1 MVRNVQKNVGNVG
14 NDMILNNPIEQ
25 QIQEVKLMKNINLKG
40 VTAEAVTGVLVLLV
54 ALVNAV
60 LQMFGINTLPIE
72 NGEVSEIVST
82 VFLIAT
88 TLYNVYKNRN
98 ITVASQKAQQI
109 TDAIKAGEILV
120 EDVDTLLSKCKK

>member
-1 MVRNVQKNVGNVG
+1 
-14 NDMILNNPIEQ
+14 
-25 QIQEVKLMKNINLKG
+25 MKNINLKG
-40 VTAEAVTGVLVLLV
+40 VNAETVTGVLILLV

-72 NGEVSEIVST
+72 NSEVSEIVST

-98 ITVASQKAQQI
+98 ITIASQKAQEV
-109 TDAIKAGEILV
+109 TNAIKAGELLI
-120 EDVDTLLSKCKK
+120 EDVDKLLDKVKK

>member
-1 MVRNVQKNVGNVG
+1 MNK
-14 NDMILNNPIEQ
+14 
-25 QIQEVKLMKNINLKG
+25 INLKG
-40 VTAEAVTGVLVLLV
+40 ITSEAVTGVFILLV
-54 ALVNAV
+54 ALINAV

-98 ITVASQKAQQI
+98 ITVASQKAQPV

-120 EDVDTLLSKCKK
+120 EDVDVLLDKVKSNK

>member
-1 MVRNVQKNVGNVG
+1 MNK
-14 NDMILNNPIEQ
+14 
-25 QIQEVKLMKNINLKG
+25 INLKG

-54 ALVNAV
+54 ALINAV

-72 NGEVSEIVST
+72 NVEVSEIVST

-98 ITVASQKAQQI
+98 ISTASQKAQAV
-109 TDAIKAGEILV
+109 TDALKSGELLI
-120 EDVDTLLSKCKK
+120 EDVDALLDKVKSNK

>member
-1 MVRNVQKNVGNVG
+1 
-14 NDMILNNPIEQ
+14 
-25 QIQEVKLMKNINLKG
+25 MKNINLKG

-54 ALVNAV
+54 ALINAV

-88 TLYNVYKNRN
+88 TSYNLYTNRN
-98 ITVASQKAQQI
+98 ITVASPKAQQI
-109 TDAIKAGEILV
+109 TDAIKAGEILA
-120 EDVDTLLSKCKK
+120 EDVAALLDKVKSTNK

>member
-1 MVRNVQKNVGNVG
+1 
-14 NDMILNNPIEQ
+14 
-25 QIQEVKLMKNINLKG
+25 MKNINLKG

-54 ALVNAV
+54 ALVNAA

-82 VFLIAT
+82 VFLIST

-98 ITVASQKAQQI
+98 ITVASQKAQQV

>member
-1 MVRNVQKNVGNVG
+1 
-14 NDMILNNPIEQ
+14 
-25 QIQEVKLMKNINLKG
+25 MKNINLKG

-54 ALVNAV
+54 ALVNAA

-98 ITVASQKAQQI
+98 ITAASQKAQQV

>member
-1 MVRNVQKNVGNVG
+1 
-14 NDMILNNPIEQ
+14 
-25 QIQEVKLMKNINLKG
+25 MKNIHLKG

-54 ALVNAV
+54 ALINAV

-88 TLYNVYKNRN
+88 TSYNVYKNRN
-98 ITVASQKAQQI
+98 ITVASQKAQQV
-109 TDAIKAGEILV
+109 TDAIKAGEILI
-120 EDVDTLLSKCKK
+120 EDVDALLDKVKANK

>member
-1 MVRNVQKNVGNVG
+1 
-14 NDMILNNPIEQ
+14 
-25 QIQEVKLMKNINLKG
+25 MKNINLKG
-40 VTAEAVTGVLVLLV
+40 INVETVTGVLILLV

-98 ITVASQKAQQI
+98 ITRASRKAQEV
-109 TDAIKAGEILV
+109 TDAIKAGELLV
-120 EDVDTLLSKCKK
+120 DDVDALLNKIKK

>member
-1 MVRNVQKNVGNVG
+1 
-14 NDMILNNPIEQ
+14 
-25 QIQEVKLMKNINLKG
+25 MKNINLKG

-82 VFLIAT
+82 AFLIAT
-88 TLYNVYKNRN
+88 ISYNVYKNRN

-109 TDAIKAGEILV
+109 TDAIKAGELLV
-120 EDVDTLLSKCKK
+120 DDVDALLNKIKK

>member
-1 MVRNVQKNVGNVG
+1 
-14 NDMILNNPIEQ
+14 
-25 QIQEVKLMKNINLKG
+25 MKNINLKG
-40 VTAEAVTGVLVLLV
+40 INVETVTGVLILLV

-98 ITVASQKAQQI
+98 ITVASQKAQQV